1 MYSKQPKALI
11 AASVLAI
18 LATAYGAGSIG
29 APAMDPP
36 ATAAPATAAPA
47 AAAPAMLLGT
57 QEAPPVQ
64 TKASAS
70 SSIAVAEDM
79 SVTGSVITSDIEST
93 TAHIHQGA
101 VGVSGPVIVTLVKT
115 TDTQWSVP
123 ADTKLTPAQYAS
135 YKAGDLYVNVHSAAH
150 KDGEIRMQLTP

>member
-11 AASVLAI
+11 AAAVLAI

-36 ATAAPATAAPA
+36 AAAAPAT
-47 AAAPAMLLGT
+47 AAPAMLLGT
-57 QEAPPVQ
+57 QEVPPVQ

-93 TAHIHQGA
+93 TAHIHHGA

-123 ADTKLTPAQYAS
+123 ADTKLTPEQYAN
-135 YKAGDLYVNVHSAAH
+135 YKAGELYVNVHSAAH

>member
-1 MYSKQPKALI
+1 MYSTQRKSLI

-29 APAMDPP
+29 APATDTVTMD
-36 ATAAPATAAPA
+36 
-47 AAAPAMLLGT
+47 APAMLLGT
-57 QEAPPVQ
+57 QEVPPVQ

-93 TAHIHQGA
+93 KAHIHQGA

-123 ADTKLTPAQYAS
+123 ANTKLTPEQYAG
-135 YKAGDLYVNVHSAAH
+135 YKAGELYVNVHSAAH
-150 KDGEIRMQLTP
+150 KDGEIRMQLKP